1 MPLWFCAGT
10 GRYALAEMLL
20 ARGADPNGS
29 VYASDTPM
37 SQAYSQADRQMIAL
51 LEGHGG
57 VAGATTVG
65 IYRQTELARKMLAA
79 EADRAVSDDPMAGRT
94 VAEQLLWGAA
104 CGGAP
109 DIVQMALE
117 HVAWPRDDSRWY
129 GILDQPLRL
138 WSHGVNPPRDRSVYL
153 ASFRLVLA
161 RCDANVRGRLG
172 RTMLHEVAG
181 FRRHATADEQV
192 AFATALLDAGARTD
206 VRDELLQSTPLGWAC
221 RWGRVELVKLLLK
234 RGADPLEAD
243 AAPAFTPLAWAMKMG
258 HAEVVAALQEH
269 ETGEQR

>member
-1 MPLWFCAGT
+1 
-10 GRYALAEMLL
+10 
-20 ARGADPNGS
+20 
-29 VYASDTPM
+29 
-37 SQAYSQADRQMIAL
+37 
-51 LEGHGG
+51 
-57 VAGATTVG
+57 
-65 IYRQTELARKMLAA
+65 MLAG

-117 HVAWPRDDSRWY
+117 HVDWPRDDSRWY

-138 WSHGVNPPRDRSVYL
+138 WSHGVNPTRDRSVYL

-161 RCDANVRGRLG
+161 RCDANIRGHLG

-206 VRDELLQSTPLGWAC
+206 VRDELLHSTPLGWAC

-258 HAEVVAALQEH
+258 HAAVVAALQDH
-269 ETGEQR
+269 ETGER